1 METLALAAISLTI
14 AVSIFLKRKRPPA
27 LSSFALLCC
36 AIFLYKGA
44 TFVNMVFPANLW
56 DVLAKVGLFII
67 SPALVYFSANLL
79 TRQAL
84 VTRKIFYVLSLASV
98 ISALLFF
105 WPARDE
111 LNVIKDLPI
120 YFFTGTAFLCGL
132 ALLVN
137 IRNSSGVE
145 RWRMIYVAIA
155 CAGALILSSPELM
168 KAWGIAVVPLSDIAI
183 SILIYF
189 ILIVLVNRDIPE
201 LYLIMARTLV
211 VFLLTAFGT
220 LTIMIILALFGK
232 GVSAPFTTVLLA
244 SFLIV
249 IFIDP
254 LKIILKK
261 LLTRIFSGEGK
272 DLLRSLY
279 SFDEEAEKEKTV
291 LLEEMGTVLAH
302 EIRNPL
308 GSIKGAAQFLS
319 SDCEDGEK
327 KKLFNIIIE
336 ETDRLNE
343 VVSHFLSYAR
353 PFAISPKEE
362 QINNVVEKAISL
374 IRMNNDSGRIVIE
387 KDLHPDLP
395 PVLIDREQ
403 IIQVILNIAL
413 NGIEAMPDGGKL
425 IFRTFR
431 IDTDGREAVA
441 LSIRDTGQGM
451 NKEQIGNIF
460 KPFYTTK
467 KRGIGLGLA
476 ICDRIIKNHQ
486 GRIRVK
492 SIPGRGSVF
501 YIRFGLEA

>member
-14 AVSIFLKRKRPPA
+14 AISIFLKRKRPPV
-27 LSSFALLCC
+27 LSSFAVLCC
-36 AIFLYKGA
+36 TVFLYKAA
-44 TFVNMVFPANLW
+44 TFVNLVFPANFW
-56 DVLAKVGLFII
+56 DVLAKLGLFSIT
-67 SPALVYFSANLL
+67 PALVYFSANFL
-79 TRQAL
+79 TRQSL
-84 VTRKIFYVLSLASV
+84 VTRKTFYAFALAS
-98 ISALLFF
+98 IMAALLFF
-105 WPARDE
+105 WPERNEIAF
-111 LNVIKDLPI
+111 IGDLPV
-120 YFFTGTAFLCGL
+120 YFFSGTALICGL
-132 ALLVN
+132 GLLVN
-137 IRNSSGVE
+137 ITNCSGVE
-145 RWRMIYVAIA
+145 RWRLIYVAIA
-155 CAGALILSSPELM
+155 CAGALVLSSPEIL
-168 KAWGIAVVPLSDIAI
+168 KSWGFYIAPLSDIAVAV
-183 SILIYF
+183 LIYF
-189 ILIVLVNRDIPE
+189 ILIVLVNRDLPE
-201 LYLIMARTLV
+201 LYLIMARALV
-211 VFLLTAFGT
+211 IFLLTVFGT
-220 LTIMIILALFGK
+220 VTILLILALFGK

-249 IFIDP
+249 IFLDP

-261 LLTRIFSGEGK
+261 ILTRIFSGEGK
-272 DLLRSLY
+272 DVLRSLY
-279 SFDEEAEKEKTV
+279 SFDGEAEKEKTV

-319 SDCEDGEK
+319 SDCADPEK

-343 VVSHFLSYAR
+343 VVSQFLNFAR
-353 PFAISPKEE
+353 PFAISPAEE

-374 IRMNNDSGRIVIE
+374 ISMNKSGNIVIE

-425 IFRTFR
+425 IFRTFK
-431 IDTDGREAVA
+431 IDMDGRESVVI
-441 LSIRDTGQGM
+441 SIRDTGQGM
-451 NKEQIGNIF
+451 DKEQIGNIF
-460 KPFYTTK
+460 KPFYSTK

-476 ICDRIIKNHQ
+476 ICNRIIKNHQ

-501 YIRFGLEA
+501 YIRLGL

>member
-14 AVSIFLKRKRPPA
+14 AVSILLKRKRPPA

-36 AIFLYKGA
+36 TIFVYKGA
-44 TFVNMVFPANLW
+44 GFINLVFPANLW
-56 DVLAKVGLFII
+56 DALSRIGLLFI
-67 SPALVYFSANLL
+67 SPALVYFSATLL
-79 TRQAL
+79 ARQSLA
-84 VTRKIFYVLSLASV
+84 TRKTFYVFAV
-98 ISALLFF
+98 AAIAAALLFF
-105 WPARDE
+105 WPGSRD
-111 LNVIKDLPI
+111 LMLVRDLPV
-120 YFFTGTAFLCGL
+120 YFFAASAVICGL
-132 ALLVN
+132 ALLLN

-145 RWRMIYVAIA
+145 RWRMIYLAIA
-155 CAGALILSSPELM
+155 CAGAFVLSSPEVL
-168 KAWGIAVVPLSDIAI
+168 KAWGIAVAPLSDVAI

-189 ILIVLVNRDIPE
+189 ILIILVNRDLPE

-211 VFLLTAFGT
+211 IFLLAVFGT
-220 LTIMIILALFGK
+220 VVILLILALFGK
-232 GVSAPFTTVLLA
+232 GASAPFTTVLLA

-261 LLTRIFSGEGK
+261 VLTRIFSGEGK

-279 SFDEEAEKEKTV
+279 SFDGEAEKEKTV

-319 SDCEDGEK
+319 SDCEDGER

-343 VVSHFLSYAR
+343 VVSHFLNYAR

-362 QINNVVEKAISL
+362 QINEVVEKAISL
-374 IRMNNDSGRIVIE
+374 IGMSSDSGRVAIE

-403 IIQVILNIAL
+403 IIQVILNVAL

-431 IDTDGREAVA
+431 IDADGRESVGI
-441 LSIRDTGQGM
+441 SIRDTGQGM
-451 NKEQIGNIF
+451 DKEQIGSIF
-460 KPFYTTK
+460 KPFYSTK

-476 ICDRIIKNHQ
+476 ICNRIIKNHN

-501 YIRFGLEA
+501 YIRFGL

>member
-14 AVSIFLKRKRPPA
+14 AVSILLKKKRPPA

-36 AIFLYKGA
+36 AVFLYKGA
-44 TFVNMVFPANLW
+44 TFVNLVFPANVW
-56 DVLAKVGLFII
+56 DILAGLGLLFI

-79 TRQAL
+79 TRQDIA
-84 VTRKIFYVLSLASV
+84 TRRTFYVFAVASV
-98 ISALLFF
+98 FSALLFF
-105 WPARDE
+105 WPDRSE
-111 LNVIKDLPI
+111 LKIIGNLPV
-120 YFFTGTAFLCGL
+120 YFFACSAVVCGL
-132 ALLVN
+132 SLLVN

-145 RWRMIYVAIA
+145 RWRIIYVAIA
-155 CAGALILSSPELM
+155 CAGALVLSSPELL

-189 ILIVLVNRDIPE
+189 VLIVLVNRDLPE

-211 VFLLTAFGT
+211 VFLLTVFGT
-220 LTIMIILALFGK
+220 LIILIILALFGK

-261 LLTRIFSGEGK
+261 ILTRIFSGEGK

-279 SFDEEAEKEKTV
+279 SFDGEAEKEKTV

-343 VVSHFLSYAR
+343 VVSHFLNYAR

-362 QINNVVEKAISL
+362 DINKVVEKAISL
-374 IRMNNDSGRIVIE
+374 IAMNNDSGRVVIE

-395 PVLIDREQ
+395 AVLIDREQ

-413 NGIEAMPDGGKL
+413 NGIEAMPEGGKL
-425 IFRTFR
+425 VFRTFR
-431 IDTDGREAVA
+431 IDSDGRESVGI
-441 LSIRDTGQGM
+441 SIRDTGRGM
-451 NKEQIGNIF
+451 DKEQIGSIF
-460 KPFYTTK
+460 KPFYSTK

-476 ICDRIIKNHQ
+476 ICNRIIKNHQ
-486 GRIRVK
+486 GRIRAK

-501 YIRFGLEA
+501 YIRFGL

>member
-14 AVSIFLKRKRPPA
+14 AVSVFLKRKRPPA
-27 LSSFALLCC
+27 LSSFAVLCC
-36 AIFLYKGA
+36 AVFVFKGA
-44 TFVNMVFPANLW
+44 AFVNLVFPANLW
-56 DVLAKVGLFII
+56 SNLAGLGLLCI
-67 SPALVYFSANLL
+67 SPALVNFSAHLF

-84 VTRKIFYVLSLASV
+84 ATRTTFYVFALVSA

-105 WPARDE
+105 WPGKNE
-111 LNVIKDLPI
+111 MIGMLPV
-120 YFFTGTAFLCGL
+120 YLFTGSALLSGL
-132 ALLVN
+132 ALLAN
-137 IRNSSGVE
+137 IAKTSGVE

-155 CAGALILSSPELM
+155 CTGALVLSSPEIL
-168 KAWGIAVVPLSDIAI
+168 KAWGFAVPPLSDIAI
-183 SILIYF
+183 AVLIYF
-189 ILIVLVNRDIPE
+189 VLIVLVNRDLPE
-201 LYLIMARTLV
+201 LYLIMARALV
-211 VFLLTAFGT
+211 VFLLSIFGT
-220 LTIMIILALFGK
+220 AAIFIIMGLFGS
-232 GVSAPFTTVLLA
+232 GVSAPFTTVLMA

-254 LKIILKK
+254 VKIILKK
-261 LLTRIFSGEGK
+261 ALTRIFSGEGK

-279 SFDEEAEKEKTV
+279 ALDGEAEKEKTV

-308 GSIKGAAQFLS
+308 GSIKGAAQFLR
-319 SDCEDGEK
+319 SDCSDAEK
-327 KKLFNIIIE
+327 KKLFDIIIQ

-343 VVSHFLSYAR
+343 VVSHFLSFAR
-353 PFAISPKEE
+353 PFEISPAEE
-362 QINNVVEKAISL
+362 QINDVVEKAISL
-374 IRMNNDSGRIVIE
+374 IEMNSDSGKIE
-387 KDLHPDLP
+387 IERDLHAGLP
-395 PVLIDREQ
+395 AVLIDREQ

-431 IDTDGREAVA
+431 IDSDGRESVGI
-441 LSIRDTGQGM
+441 SIRDTGRGM
-451 NKEQIGNIF
+451 DKEQVGNIF

-476 ICDRIIKNHQ
+476 ICNRIIKNHQ

-501 YIRFGLEA
+501 YIRFG

>member
-14 AVSIFLKRKRPPA
+14 AISILLKRKRPPA
-27 LSSFALLCC
+27 LTSFAVLCC
-36 AIFLYKGA
+36 AVFLNKGA
-44 TFVNMVFPANLW
+44 TFVNLVSPANLW
-56 DVLAKVGLFII
+56 DVFAKLGPFYVSLSLA
-67 SPALVYFSANLL
+67 YFSSTLL
-79 TRQAL
+79 ARQGI
-84 VTRKIFYVLSLASV
+84 VTRKTFYALALAAIISSLF
-98 ISALLFF
+98 LF
-105 WPARDE
+105 WPGRDE
-111 LNVIKDLPI
+111 LAGNLPF
-120 YFFTGTAFLCGL
+120 YFFAGSALLCGL

-155 CAGALILSSPELM
+155 CAGALVLSSPEIL
-168 KAWGIAVVPLSDIAI
+168 KAWGISVVPLSDIAI
-183 SILIYF
+183 SVLIYF
-189 ILIVLVNRDIPE
+189 ILIVLVNRDLPE
-201 LYLIMARTLV
+201 LYLIMARALV
-211 VFLLTAFGT
+211 IFLLTVFGT
-220 LTIMIILALFGK
+220 VTILVILSLFGK
-232 GVSAPFTTVLLA
+232 GISAPFTTVLLA

-254 LKIILKK
+254 LKFILKK
-261 LLTRIFSGEGK
+261 ILTRMFPGEGK
-272 DLLRSLY
+272 DVLRSLY
-279 SFDEEAEKEKTV
+279 SFDGEAEKEKTV

-319 SDCEDGEK
+319 SDCADAEK

-343 VVSHFLSYAR
+343 VVSHFLSFAR
-353 PFAISPKEE
+353 PFAISPTEE
-362 QINNVVEKAISL
+362 QINDVVEKAISL
-374 IRMNNDSGRIVIE
+374 IAMNNRSDRIEIE
-387 KDLHPDLP
+387 KDLHPDIP

-431 IDTDGREAVA
+431 IDSDGRESVS

-451 NKEQIGNIF
+451 DKEQIGNIF
-460 KPFYTTK
+460 KPFYSTK

-476 ICDRIIKNHQ
+476 ICKRIIKNHQ

-501 YIRFGLEA
+501 YIRFGL

>member
-1 METLALAAISLTI
+1 MCI
-14 AVSIFLKRKRPPA
+14 
-27 LSSFALLCC
+27 
-36 AIFLYKGA
+36 
-44 TFVNMVFPANLW
+44 
-56 DVLAKVGLFII
+56 
-67 SPALVYFSANLL
+67 
-79 TRQAL
+79 
-84 VTRKIFYVLSLASV
+84 
-98 ISALLFF
+98 
-105 WPARDE
+105 RD
-111 LNVIKDLPI
+111 
-120 YFFTGTAFLCGL
+120 
-132 ALLVN
+132 
-137 IRNSSGVE
+137 
-145 RWRMIYVAIA
+145 
-155 CAGALILSSPELM
+155 
-168 KAWGIAVVPLSDIAI
+168 
-183 SILIYF
+183 
-189 ILIVLVNRDIPE
+189 
-201 LYLIMARTLV
+201 
-211 VFLLTAFGT
+211 
-220 LTIMIILALFGK
+220 
-232 GVSAPFTTVLLA
+232 
-244 SFLIV
+244 
-249 IFIDP
+249 
-254 LKIILKK
+254 
-261 LLTRIFSGEGK
+261 
-272 DLLRSLY
+272 
-279 SFDEEAEKEKTV
+279 
-291 LLEEMGTVLAH
+291 
-302 EIRNPL
+302 
-308 GSIKGAAQFLS
+308 SIKGAAQFLS

-374 IRMNNDSGRIVIE
+374 IRVNNDSDRIVIE

-451 NKEQIGNIF
+451 NKERIGNIF

-501 YIRFGLEA
+501 YIRFGLES